1 MDRDAAKDPGQ
12 LALQVQEQLALQVQE
27 QLALFDEPPPA
38 DAAERR
44 RVLLAGRAV
53 EFRFERRRRRTIGIR
68 ISEHG
73 LSVAAPLRAPWREIE
88 GFLHEKARWILEKL
102 DARAAA
108 GKPPTLYGEH
118 GESLPLFGREI
129 VLAVSAGRPRSARLV
144 DHELQLQVPEPY
156 RRGAVRELLVGWLK
170 ARALEA
176 LAPRVEHYAARVS
189 LPPPPFTLSNA
200 RTQWGVCMASGRIR
214 LAWRL
219 VHLDPELADY
229 VVAHEVAHLVELNHS
244 ERFWALV
251 EWLYPHWREARERI
265 ERDAATLP
273 RI

>member
-1 MDRDAAKDPGQ
+1 MDRDTTANAGQ
-12 LALQVQEQLALQVQE
+12 LT
-27 QLALFDEPPPA
+27 LFDEPPHE

-44 RVLLAGRAV
+44 SALLSGRAV
-53 EFRFERRRRRTIGIR
+53 EFRFQRRRRRTIALR
-68 ISEHG
+68 INANG
-73 LSVAAPLRAPWREIE
+73 LSVSAPLRAPWREVE
-88 GFLHEKARWILEKL
+88 GFLHQKAGWILDKL
-102 DARAAA
+102 DARAELGVA
-108 GKPPTLYGEH
+108 PTLFGET
-118 GESLPLFGREI
+118 GETLPLHGRTVALVVAQARRAVE
-129 VLAVSAGRPRSARLV
+129 LAGT
-144 DHELQLQVPEPY
+144 ELRIAVPQPQN
-156 RRGAVRELLVGWLK
+156 RGAVRALLLAWLK
-170 ARALEA
+170 ARALET
-176 LAPRVEHYAARVS
+176 LAPRVAHYAGRVS
-189 LPPPPFTLSNA
+189 LPAPPLKLSNA
-200 RTQWGVCMASGRIR
+200 RSQWGVCMASGRIR

>member
-1 MDRDAAKDPGQ
+1 VDRDAAKDPGQ
-12 LALQVQEQLALQVQE
+12 LAASG

-38 DAAERR
+38 DAGPTRR
-44 RVLLAGRAV
+44 ALLEGRAV

-68 ISEHG
+68 VSEHG

-88 GFLHEKARWILEKL
+88 GFLHEKARWILAKL
-102 DARAAA
+102 DQRAAA
-108 GKPPTLYGEH
+108 GKPRTLF
-118 GESLPLFGREI
+118 GESGETLPLHGHEV
-129 VLAVSAGRPRSARLV
+129 VLVVSPSKRSVNLV
-144 DHELQLQVPEPY
+144 GTDLHIRVPEPH
-156 RRGAVRELLVGWLK
+156 RRGAVRALLLHWLK
-170 ARALEA
+170 SRALEA
-176 LAPRVEHYAARVS
+176 LTPRLAHYAARVS
-189 LPPPPFTLSNA
+189 LPPPPLKLSNA
-200 RTQWGVCMASGRIR
+200 RTQWGVCMSSGRVR
-214 LAWRL
+214 LSWRL

-265 ERDAATLP
+265 EHEAATIP